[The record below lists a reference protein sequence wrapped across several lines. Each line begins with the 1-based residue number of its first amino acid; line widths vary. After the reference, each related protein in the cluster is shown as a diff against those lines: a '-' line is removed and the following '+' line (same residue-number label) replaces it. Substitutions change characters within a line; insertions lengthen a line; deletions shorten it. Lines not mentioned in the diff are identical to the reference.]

1 MADLH
6 EGVLGGHLGVEKT
19 VALLKERW
27 YWPGYHNDIHAWC
40 RNCAQCAARKKP
52 SSSARAPLQSIKVGS
67 PLQMVAVD
75 IVGPFPESQTGNNH
89 ILVITDYFT
98 RWTEAYAIPNQEA
111 ATIVLKMTEEFFFR
125 FSPPEQLHSDQ
136 GRQFES
142 AVIAEVCKLLGI
154 AKTRTTP
161 CHPQS
166 DGLVERFNHTLLTM
180 LATAAKDRPFQWQDH
195 LRHLCMAYN
204 TSVHPSTGYSPF
216 FLMFGRQAR
225 MPVDIMFSSPT
236 PPVASHAQYAV
247 TLRQKLQSAY
257 QRVRDQM
264 GHSLA
269 RQK

>member
-1 MADLH
+1 
-6 EGVLGGHLGVEKT
+6 
-19 VALLKERW
+19 
-27 YWPGYHNDIHAWC
+27 
-40 RNCAQCAARKKP
+40 
-52 SSSARAPLQSIKVGS
+52 
-67 PLQMVAVD
+67 
-75 IVGPFPESQTGNNH
+75 
-89 ILVITDYFT
+89 
-98 RWTEAYAIPNQEA
+98 
-111 ATIVLKMTEEFFFR
+111 MTEEFFFR

-161 CHPQS
+161 YHPQS
-166 DGLVERFNHTLLTM
+166 DGLVERFNRTLLTM
-180 LATAAKDRPFQWQDH
+180 LATAAKDRPFQWQDR

-225 MPVDIMFSSPT
+225 MPVDIMFGSPT
-236 PPVASHAQYAV
+236 PPVASHAEYAV
-247 TLRQKLQSAY
+247 TLCQKLESAY

-269 RQK
+269 RQKELYDKKVHGNPFEVGDLVWLLVPAVP